1 MGSWN
6 SQNPFLRP
14 LIAPLPPPI
23 RRTVFISFYQGDRA
37 AVDAFVQRWTVQERV
52 FIPKALGIAFGADL
66 VNSDNTEYVMGRI
79 RQGYLADS
87 TITLVLIG
95 TCTHSRRFVDWEIKT
110 SLRQGQNYTPNGLL
124 GILLP
129 PLQRAHLP
137 PRFEANWQN
146 GEQNCYARYRYSPTN
161 GQELRDWLED
171 AFAARTARA
180 HLINNSSDMMRY
192 NARCLACSVTH
203 PA

>member
-1 MGSWN
+1 MSWN
-6 SQNPFLRP
+6 QPNPLFGR
-14 LIAPLPPPI
+14 IPLPTPI
-23 RRTVFISFYQGDRA
+23 RRTVFISFSQHDRA
-37 AVDAFVQRWTVQERV
+37 AVDAFVHRWTVQERV
-52 FIPKALGIAFGADL
+52 FIPKALGLAFGADL
-66 VNSDNTEYVMGRI
+66 IDSNNAEYVMGRI

-129 PLQRAHLP
+129 PLTTAHLP
-137 PRFEANWQN
+137 PRFAENWTA
-146 GEQNCYARYRYSPTN
+146 GELACYARYRYAPTSAE
-161 GQELRDWLED
+161 QLRGWLED
-171 AFAARTARA
+171 AFAARTTRA
-180 HLINNSSDMMRY
+180 NLIRNAADMMRY
-192 NARCLACSVTH
+192 NATCQAHNITH